1 MGVLSRSGRRRRRVL
16 VIDPDPVYRAGLEEL
31 LDAHRWVAIPC
42 EAVEFPVRQ
51 LAEGAFDVM
60 WMEWDQRHAPIQ
72 GPELLRRAHEA
83 APDMPLLV
91 VTSSPGLTRAQ
102 AAAKAVGAMSFS
114 KGDAL
119 LAVHCM
125 DEMLDARD
133 LDESGEHPSYVEAS
147 ARPVEVMQKSIRQGG
162 GSAR

>member
-1 MGVLSRSGRRRRRVL
+1 MGVMSRSGRRRRVL

-31 LDAHRWVAIPC
+31 LDAHRWVAISC
-42 EAVEFPVRQ
+42 ENIEAATRQ
-51 LAEGAFDVM
+51 LGEGDFDVI
-60 WMEWDQRHAPIQ
+60 WMDWEQRHGAVQ

-91 VTSSPGLTRAQ
+91 VTSTPELSRAR

-125 DEMLDARD
+125 DEMAARIPD
-133 LDESGEHPSYVEAS
+133 LDESGEHPSFSES
-147 ARPVEVMQKSIRQGG
+147 SPRPVEIMRRPLRQGT
-162 GSAR
+162 AR